1 MSLVQRRRRPSEI
14 PPPLVHS
21 QRLNQAEFLRR
32 YEATPPG
39 FKAELIGGVVHVP
52 SPLSRPHGRGSFR
65 VTTWL
70 GHYEARTPG
79 VEGLENATT
88 VMDELGVPQPDVQLR
103 IVPECGGQTRNEGQY
118 VAGAP
123 ELVAEVANSRR
134 LIDLGAKRIDYER
147 AGVKKYVVVTL
158 DPQEVHWYVRRG
170 KKLVRVRPGRDGL
183 YRSKVFPGLWLDPAA
198 LLRGDLAGVL
208 AALDRGLASPE
219 QAAFAA
225 RLAAAAA
232 RARPDA

>member
-14 PPPLVHS
+14 PPPLVHG

-52 SPLSRPHGRGSFR
+52 SPVGSDHGISSADLIG
-65 VTTWL
+65 WL
-70 GHYEARTPG
+70 VYYRARTPG
-79 VEGLENATT
+79 TQVLDNATT
-88 VMDELGVPQPDVQLR
+88 AMDELGVPQPDAQLR
-103 IVPECGGQTRNEGQY
+103 IAPECGGQTRDEGKI
-118 VAGAP
+118 VHGAP
-123 ELVAEVANSRR
+123 ELVSEIARTSRS
-134 LIDLGAKRIDYER
+134 IDLGGKRIDYER
-147 AGVKKYVVVTL
+147 AGVKEYVVVTL
-158 DPQEVHWYVRRG
+158 APDDVHWYVRRG

-198 LLRGDLAGVL
+198 LLNQDIAGVF

-219 QAAFAA
+219 HAAFVA
-225 RLAAAAA
+225 RLAAA
-232 RARPDA
+232 RTTPH